1 MLRKYDFRF
10 SLMIA
15 VSKKGK
21 KRVSENVCMYVC
33 MWMYVDEFSYN

>member
-10 SLMIA
+10 CPMIA

-21 KRVSENVCMYVC
+21 KRVSENVCMHVDVC
-33 MWMYVDEFSYN
+33 G